1 MLIRRQC
8 SNVEESTF
16 CILQVIDS
24 VREAFGTQSKSA
36 PGYELVNI
44 KLSRVFR
51 SLMAQTLRHF
61 WVKSERMNVR
71 CRHII
76 IGRLEDRRN

>member
-1 MLIRRQC
+1 M
-8 SNVEESTF
+8 
-16 CILQVIDS
+16 IDS

-36 PGYELVNI
+36 SGYEFVNI

-51 SLMAQTLRHF
+51 SLMNANVETLLGQD

-71 CRHII
+71 CRDI

>member
-1 MLIRRQC
+1 MLKE
-8 SNVEESTF
+8 VPF

-36 PGYELVNI
+36 PGYELVNSEF
-44 KLSRVFR
+44 SRVFR
-51 SLMAQTLRHF
+51 SLMTQTLRYY
-61 WVKSERMNVR
+61 WGKSEKMNVR

-76 IGRLEDRRN
+76 MIGRLEDRRS